1 MAFEP
6 YDPIVSQAVKI
17 YAGVQLLFAT
27 GLLAY
32 GQLHTMSVAV
42 YWLWWGLLMWTGVAT
57 AAWLDARPWRY
68 CVCVDAPRQLVVLA
82 SLSLVISDGPWQ
94 MAGLLLTIVSAVLLS
109 SDWFDTK
116 RTGQALASIASQAVG
131 KK

>member
-1 MAFEP
+1 MIF
-6 YDPIVSQAVKI
+6 
-17 YAGVQLLFAT
+17 
-27 GLLAY
+27 
-32 GQLHTMSVAV
+32 
-42 YWLWWGLLMWTGVAT
+42 
-57 AAWLDARPWRY
+57 
-68 CVCVDAPRQLVVLA
+68 
-82 SLSLVISDGPWQ
+82 VISDGPWQ